1 MHKTTNLKKSEIE
14 VNWHLID
21 AKDQVLGRMSTK
33 IAKLLMGKDK
43 VYYVP
48 HLDCGDFVVLINA
61 EKVRVTG
68 KKETQ
73 KLYQRHSG
81 YPGGFKEITFEKQ
94 MARDPEKIIIQAV
107 GGMLPKNKLRGP
119 RLERLK
125 IFAGEEHKFAD
136 KFKKETPEK

>member
-1 MHKTTNLKKSEIE
+1 MQKSKSLKKSEIE
-14 VNWHLID
+14 RKWHLID
-21 AKDQVLGRMSTK
+21 AKDQILGRMSTR

-61 EKVRVTG
+61 EKVKVTG
-68 KKETQ
+68 RKETQ

-94 MARDPEKIIIQAV
+94 MAKDPEKIIVYAV
-107 GGMLPKNKLRGP
+107 GGMLPKNKLKDP
-119 RLERLK
+119 RLKRLK
-125 IFAGEEHKFAD
+125 IFTGAEHKFAD
-136 KFKKETPEK
+136 KFKQPEEEK